1 MPFDTQKLKYNF
13 DSHQYEVTIDGVK
26 SELNIDLVKELGS
39 YQEAEVFVRQVS
51 RRLYTWLYSYI
62 RREGIR
68 VVEKRIADN
77 FDPDNFGLPYREGIE
92 MALYAQVEYMIN
104 FDGDLEAQ
112 AQADKDKLCGVEARQ
127 VLHYYGLAHK
137 GTWGELVNPDE
148 FRVGY

>member
-39 YQEAEVFVRQVS
+39 YQEAEVFIRQVS
-51 RRLYTWLYSYI
+51 RRLYTWLYSHI

-137 GTWGELVNPDE
+137 GTWGDQVNPDE